1 MTITTLA
8 DPVRCLQTVLPD
20 HECSVREVVQGFT
33 FRMLA
38 IVLGQVCRCVVP
50 CTALHH
56 KLKLRYHGNA
66 DATPI
71 TFSPQAGGLTRAGQ
85 ALSSPL
91 LAMCCGMALA
101 STGVLPQDCP
111 AYDAVWQVG
120 TRERAARFVCVSV
133 CASSCVCFC
142 VCAPLLLVVPGSITL
157 SAMVQ
162 PRPFQRRTS
171 LALPF

>member
-1 MTITTLA
+1 
-8 DPVRCLQTVLPD
+8 
-20 HECSVREVVQGFT
+20 
-33 FRMLA
+33 MLA

-50 CTALHH
+50 CTALRH

-71 TFSPQAGGLTRAGQ
+71 TFSSQAGGLTRAGQ

-120 TRERAARFVCVSV
+120 KREGAARVVR
-133 CASSCVCFC
+133 VCFC
-142 VCAPLLLVVPGSITL
+142 VCFFVCVSASVP
-157 SAMVQ
+157 
-162 PRPFQRRTS
+162 PFCW
-171 LALPF
+171 LCPAALRCHRSQSDGASSPFSET